1 MRTPSLLALVCLVAL
16 LPACNLDIKQCIGD
30 CLAIGDGGPGGGGLG
45 GEIGSCEIVD
55 NLFEPTTCHDGVS
68 QPGELCFV
76 GTLGVDPPSPIT
88 SSIVLPLDDRFGVDM
103 LITQA
108 NDSVTPQ
115 LFNVGNFFTSQAWP
129 DPLATTPVL
138 HAAGDFD
145 EDGAVDV
152 VATTRTLT
160 EGRLIRALLLDG
172 AGGLAEVR
180 LVKNVESVVTLDA
193 ADWNGDGHLDIVA
206 VTPPAPGVDNL
217 FVFLGDGTGEFTE
230 TVGPVIARPVPTHV
244 LAALDADGRSDD
256 FVFTDDAGGRIV
268 RHAGGQQIVTAPGM
282 PAELW
287 FHEFAVA
294 DLDGDGLGD
303 LVGVATNTEFES
315 SEAAV
320 FLQRDS
326 GEFIDPVRYP
336 VHCDARLLA
345 LADLDG
351 DGRLDIITTGT
362 NAFSTFRRG
371 DGAGGFAAVRSISFG
386 GLQEGDSFFVADFKA
401 DGTGDLAGTSIAT
414 GGLLFS
420 ASVD

>member
-1 MRTPSLLALVCLVAL
+1 MRTPSLLAIVGLVAQ

-30 CLAIGDGGPGGGGLG
+30 CPSVGGGPGGIG
-45 GEIGSCEIVD
+45 GELGSCEIVD
-55 NLFEPTTCHDGVS
+55 NLFEPATCHDGVH

-76 GTLGVDPPSPIT
+76 GTLGVDPPTPIT

-108 NDSVTPQ
+108 DDSVTPQ
-115 LFNVGNFFTSQAWP
+115 LFNVGNFFVSQAWP
-129 DPLATTPVL
+129 DPLATMPVL
-138 HAAGDFD
+138 HASGDFD
-145 EDGAVDV
+145 EDGAADV
-152 VATTRTLT
+152 VATTQTVA

-180 LVKNVESVVTLDA
+180 LVKNVESLIALDA
-193 ADWNGDGHLDIVA
+193 ADWNGDGHVDIVT

-230 TVGPVIARPVPTHV
+230 TIGPVLARAVPGHV
-244 LAALDADGRSDD
+244 LGALDADGRSDD
-256 FVFTDDAGGRIV
+256 FVFTEDGSGRIV
-268 RHAGGQQIVTAPGM
+268 RHAGGQQIVTTLGM

-287 FHEFAVA
+287 FHEFVIAE
-294 DLDGDGLGD
+294 LDGDGLGD

-315 SEAAV
+315 SEAVV
-320 FLQRDS
+320 FLQQDS

-345 LADLDG
+345 VADLDG
-351 DGRLDIITTGT
+351 DGGLDIITTGT
-362 NAFSTFRRG
+362 HDFSTFRRG

-386 GLQEGDSFFVADFKA
+386 GLEEGDDFFVADFKA
-401 DGTGDLAGTSIAT
+401 DGTADLAGTSAVE
-414 GGLLFS
+414 GGLFFS
-420 ASVD
+420 PSVN